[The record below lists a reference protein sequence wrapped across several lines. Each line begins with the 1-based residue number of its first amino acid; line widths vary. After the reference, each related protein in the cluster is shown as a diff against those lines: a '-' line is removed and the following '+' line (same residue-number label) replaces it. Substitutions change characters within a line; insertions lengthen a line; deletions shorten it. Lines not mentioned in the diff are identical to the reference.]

1 VARVLAA
8 ARAQVASGLAPPC
21 AAWRPLRLGLALIA
35 PGRSGYRSLV
45 AESSGFSPSPASLAD
60 VRVVEGALDATGLR
74 VAVVVSRFNAFI
86 TERLL
91 EGAIDAL
98 LRHGAAVPD
107 LEVVRVPGA
116 WEIPQAAARLVD
128 RGGLDAIVA
137 LGCLMRGDT
146 IHFELIAGE
155 VCKGLAAL
163 GQRSG
168 CAVAFGVL
176 TTDSLEQSV
185 HRAGAKHG
193 NKGAEAAMAAIEM
206 ARVNRALAA
215 APAPKPGRA
224 RGTRR

>member
-1 VARVLAA
+1 MRV
-8 ARAQVASGLAPPC
+8 
-21 AAWRPLRLGLALIA
+21 I
-35 PGRSGYRSLV
+35 
-45 AESSGFSPSPASLAD
+45 
-60 VRVVEGALDATGLR
+60 EGALDAAGLR

-91 EGAIDAL
+91 EGAVDAL
-98 LRHGAAVPD
+98 LRHGAAASD
-107 LEVVRVPGA
+107 LEIVRVPGA

-146 IHFELIAGE
+146 IHFDLIAGE
-155 VCKGLAAL
+155 VAKGLAAL

-193 NKGAEAAMAAIEM
+193 NKGAEAAMAAIEQ
-206 ARVNRALAA
+206 ARVNQALASTTA
-215 APAPKPGRA
+215 ARGAPAA
-224 RGTRR
+224 AAVRGKRR